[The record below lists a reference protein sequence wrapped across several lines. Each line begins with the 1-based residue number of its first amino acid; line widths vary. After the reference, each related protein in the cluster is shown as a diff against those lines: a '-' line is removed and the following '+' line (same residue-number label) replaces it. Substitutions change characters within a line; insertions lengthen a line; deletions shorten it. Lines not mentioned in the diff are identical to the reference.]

1 MINFYHRAIAP
12 FALIPFDLIA
22 LIARIGAGAVFFR
35 SGLLKLNGWENA
47 VFLFENEYTLP
58 DLPFFTPQIT
68 AAITMAAELALPVLL
83 FVGLL
88 TRFAAL
94 GLLVMTLVIQIFVYP
109 NAFDTHGTW
118 AVAFLFLMKYGAG
131 HVSLDYL
138 LFRDKPAA

>member
-1 MINFYHRAIAP
+1 MINFYQRAIAP

-83 FVGLL
+83 FAGLL

-109 NAFDTHGTW
+109 DAWATHLSW
-118 AVAFLFLMKYGAG
+118 AGLLLPLIALGGGKL
-131 HVSLDYL
+131 SLDRAL
-138 LFRDKPAA
+138 KIP